1 MLIAGFELQ
10 SIQNG
15 DYIISVISILLFIIC
30 NFLLIMALTNMVDS
44 NKFKKAFDLKEII
57 SKISDLGWMKYIG
70 ILLFTFIIYSI
81 IMLALGIVL
90 MPFTAFIAIATNQ
103 AVMLI
108 AILSI
113 IEGLFINS
121 YISIFFN
128 RVFGSVYT
136 EAVK

>member
-1 MLIAGFELQ
+1 
-10 SIQNG
+10 
-15 DYIISVISILLFIIC
+15 
-30 NFLLIMALTNMVDS
+30 MALANMVDS

-57 SKISDLGWMKYIG
+57 GKISDLGWMKYIG

>member
-1 MLIAGFELQ
+1 MRSE
-10 SIQNG
+10 
-15 DYIISVISILLFIIC
+15 
-30 NFLLIMALTNMVDS
+30 
-44 NKFKKAFDLKEII
+44 
-57 SKISDLGWMKYIG
+57 
-70 ILLFTFIIYSI
+70 
-81 IMLALGIVL
+81 GIVL
-90 MPFTAFIAIATNQ
+90 VPFTAFIAIATNQ